1 MQETIQP
8 DGAETIVGLNFVGD
22 GGGRTRNGGSLTA
35 IRTPALTVI
44 PANARIQCFSRL
56 CLVAIRT
63 PALTARVRAHDIHG
77 PRALEEARQP

>member
-8 DGAETIVGLNFVGD
+8 DGAETIVGLNSVAD
-22 GGGRTRNGGSLTA
+22 GGGRTRNGGFFTA

-56 CLVAIRT
+56 CLVAMD
-63 PALTARVRAHDIHG
+63 ARVRAHDVHG
-77 PRALEEARQP
+77 PRALEKARQP